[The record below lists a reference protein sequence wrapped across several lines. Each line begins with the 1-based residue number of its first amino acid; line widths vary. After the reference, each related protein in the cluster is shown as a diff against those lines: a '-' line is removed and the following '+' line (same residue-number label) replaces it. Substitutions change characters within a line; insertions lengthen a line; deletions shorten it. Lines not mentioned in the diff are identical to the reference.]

1 MQIDLGNFRVYGLA
15 MLVTLVAAAP
25 ANAWETAE
33 AFWTPTRTTYC
44 EMQRTAGHT
53 RLGCSVNRQRDG
65 AGYTTIY
72 TLDAF
77 GRVKRTTTQGQG
89 GVEFPSLSYNH
100 WYSMY
105 GGTVKRGK
113 ATGTITCIVR
123 RASGLHCS
131 NPGGHGFVLSAQRQR
146 TF

>member
-1 MQIDLGNFRVYGLA
+1 MQINLRNFRVHGLA
-15 MLVTLVAAAP
+15 MLVTLGAAAP
-25 ANAWETAE
+25 ASAWETAE
-33 AFWTPTRTTYC
+33 AFWTPSHTTYC
-44 EMQRTAGHT
+44 EMQRDANHN
-53 RLGCSVNRQRDG
+53 RLACGINNQRDS

-72 TLDAF
+72 TLNPF

-89 GVEFPSLSYNH
+89 GVEFPALSYNR

-105 GGTVKRGK
+105 GGTVKVGK

-123 RASGLHCS
+123 KTSGLHCS